1 MVDVLI
7 LNYVDYETTQE
18 LVDSIKN
25 YKSVN
30 HICIVDNASPN
41 DSYEQLKRNNSKKI
55 SVIKTPRNG
64 GYGYGNNFGLL
75 YLHKNFKSKYILLCN
90 PDVIV
95 DDFVISCLE
104 NFLKE
109 NSSYIIAAPFML
121 DAKGIKQKNTAFKIG
136 SLIEYILSYG
146 LLYSKIFKPGEYKNI
161 ILNDTEVLD
170 VEAVAG
176 SLFMFDADKMI
187 EVALYDEN
195 VFLYCEE
202 RIQGIK
208 CKNANMKIAL
218 LPQCTFIHNH
228 SVSINKTIKSEIKK
242 RKIMN
247 DSALYV
253 IKEYYKGNRFEIILA
268 KLFMLISIIEIDVLN
283 KIKGKRRY

>member
-1 MVDVLI
+1 
-7 LNYVDYETTQE
+7 
-18 LVDSIKN
+18 
-25 YKSVN
+25 
-30 HICIVDNASPN
+30 
-41 DSYEQLKRNNSKKI
+41 
-55 SVIKTPRNG
+55 
-64 GYGYGNNFGLL
+64 
-75 YLHKNFKSKYILLCN
+75 
-90 PDVIV
+90 
-95 DDFVISCLE
+95 
-104 NFLKE
+104 
-109 NSSYIIAAPFML
+109 
-121 DAKGIKQKNTAFKIG
+121 
-136 SLIEYILSYG
+136 
-146 LLYSKIFKPGEYKNI
+146 
-161 ILNDTEVLD
+161 
-170 VEAVAG
+170 
-176 SLFMFDADKMI
+176 MFDVDKMI
-187 EVALYDEN
+187 ETALYDEN

-253 IKEYYKGNRFEIILA
+253 IKEYYKGNSFEIILA